1 MVTNKSSTHN
11 MRFKLK
17 QQSYCLENF
26 VVNFATERKWI
37 YIFSA
42 TTLPVS
48 NNLHK
53 RNLVITCDGRPS
65 RENNA
70 KTTYASNAC
79 RARLTPFVPTNGIN
93 LQKRICIFLHPRAS
107 DAGNLLAKSLAGTS
121 TGSCMDARLQKPK
134 SDLMQRWSRLDFYT
148 SSVQVHTTLQTVE

>member
-1 MVTNKSSTHN
+1 MVTNESSAHDI
-11 MRFKLK
+11 RSKVK

-26 VVNFATERKWI
+26 AVNFATERKRI

-53 RNLVITCDGRPS
+53 RNLVITRDAVGRVEKIMQKP
-65 RENNA
+65 
-70 KTTYASNAC
+70 TYASNAC

-121 TGSCMDARLQKPK
+121 TGSCMDARLQKSK
-134 SDLMQRWSRLDFYT
+134 SDLMQR
-148 SSVQVHTTLQTVE
+148 

>member
-1 MVTNKSSTHN
+1 MQLS
-11 MRFKLK
+11 
-17 QQSYCLENF
+17 ENG
-26 VVNFATERKWI
+26 I

-53 RNLVITCDGRPS
+53 RNLVITRDGRPS

-121 TGSCMDARLQKPK
+121 TGSCMDARLQKSK
-134 SDLMQRWSRLDFYT
+134 SDLMQRWNEADWTFIHRVYSILHSKNKIIT
-148 SSVQVHTTLQTVE
+148 STTSWNKWSNYSVKLHETA